1 MHTVFDTTKGMKLT
15 TFSTPSGVQEC
26 YFTLVSSEGLSFE
39 DAISELTD
47 LYAATLLENGL
58 DESTLQ
64 FTRFYF
70 SDITNDFNFLI
81 NSDLFQKVSPGAVSF
96 IQQGPLGGGPLGML
110 VYHIKSEIGSFR
122 QNLFTNQKDYN
133 SQKVCTAGKNYSIL
147 WCTNFTDNS
156 SSDSASQT
164 RNIFSDYTKCLQ
176 WHKMDLRH
184 NTIRTWI
191 YVRDIDNNYAG
202 MVKERRELFDKIG
215 LTPQTRYIASTGIEG
230 KSFDPH
236 RLVSM
241 DALNIGNIKEGQI
254 IKMEAL
260 DNLSCTSVYGVTFD
274 RGTRIR
280 FGDRSHFYISG
291 TASIDKNGNILYES
305 DVRKQLDR
313 TIDNVEALLEPHGAK
328 LSDMMYLILYL
339 RNPKHYPLLT
349 DILNKRIPDNVSLIT
364 VEGPVCRPG
373 WLVEMEGV
381 GIISD
386 ETEYPPLL

>member
-1 MHTVFDTTKGMKLT
+1 
-15 TFSTPSGVQEC
+15 
-26 YFTLVSSEGLSFE
+26 
-39 DAISELTD
+39 
-47 LYAATLLENGL
+47 
-58 DESTLQ
+58 
-64 FTRFYF
+64 
-70 SDITNDFNFLI
+70 
-81 NSDLFQKVSPGAVSF
+81 
-96 IQQGPLGGGPLGML
+96 
-110 VYHIKSEIGSFR
+110 
-122 QNLFTNQKDYN
+122 
-133 SQKVCTAGKNYSIL
+133 
-147 WCTNFTDNS
+147 
-156 SSDSASQT
+156 
-164 RNIFSDYTKCLQ
+164 
-176 WHKMDLRH
+176 MDLRH

-202 MVKERRELFDKIG
+202 MVNERRELFDKTG

-241 DALNIGNIKEGQI
+241 DALNIGNIKEEQI

>member
-1 MHTVFDTTKGMKLT
+1 MQTVYDTTEGMKLT
-15 TFSTPSGVQEC
+15 TFSTPSGVHEC
-26 YFTLVSSEGLSFE
+26 YFTLISSEGISFN
-39 DAISELTD
+39 DAISELTN
-47 LYAATLLENGL
+47 LYASTLLENGL
-58 DESTLQ
+58 DNSTLQ
-64 FTRFYF
+64 FTRFYI

-81 NSDLFQKVSPGAVSF
+81 NSDLFQKVSSGAVSF

-110 VYHIKSEIGSFR
+110 VYHIKSEIGSFK
-122 QNLFTNQKDYN
+122 QTLFTNHKEFN
-133 SQKVCTAGKNYSIL
+133 SQKVCTVGKNYSLL
-147 WCTNFTDNS
+147 WCTNFTDNTTSDS
-156 SSDSASQT
+156 SSQT
-164 RNIFSDYTKCLQ
+164 QNIFSDLNKSLQ
-176 WHKMDLRH
+176 WYKMTLRN
-184 NTIRTWI
+184 NTVRTWI
-191 YVRDIDNNYAG
+191 FVRDIDNNYAG

-236 RLVSM
+236 CLVTL
-241 DALNIGNIKEGQI
+241 DALNIGNIKEEQI
-254 IKMEAL
+254 IKMEAP

-291 TASIDKNGNILYES
+291 TASIDKNGNILYKS
-305 DVRKQLDR
+305 DVRKQLHR

-328 LSDMMYLILYL
+328 LNNMMYLILYL

-349 DILNKRIPDNVSLIT
+349 DILDNRIPDNVSLIC

-373 WLVEMEGV
+373 WLVEIEGV

-386 ETEYPPLL
+386 KTEYPPLL